1 MCFPIF
7 NPILK
12 NIKGLSSHYTNHHG
26 VDLLLEIRGR
36 LPENKDRLQGIMDR
50 FLGLNKTDQINFS
63 RGRQLDD

>member
-12 NIKGLSSHYTNHHG
+12 KKIKGLSIHYTNHHG

-50 FLGLNKTDQINFS
+50 FLGLNKYRSDQF
-63 RGRQLDD
+63 